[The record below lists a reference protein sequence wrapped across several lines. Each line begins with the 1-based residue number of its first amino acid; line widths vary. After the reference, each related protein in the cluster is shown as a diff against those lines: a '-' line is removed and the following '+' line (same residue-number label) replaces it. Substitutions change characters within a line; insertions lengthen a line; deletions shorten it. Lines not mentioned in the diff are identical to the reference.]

1 MKKTTKRII
10 SLVLSIILI
19 ISCTIPSFACAKE
32 EENEIRRS
40 LSIVVSTDKES
51 YKRKENVTLH
61 VTVKNNS
68 ENNYKDVKVNMAF
81 NNFKLDSAEGSAIV
95 IESLKAGE
103 SKTIDFNVNYAKSSF
118 GARIILRLF
127 KNISWLF
134 RNTLGFHPETVRDY
148 VWIGGVKYLFVFYVT
163 GGEIVADG
171 TEDDFDD
178 TDSDGDGIPD
188 CVELEYGTDPYSEDT
203 DGDGLSDY
211 WEFSWLNLD
220 PTKKD
225 TDGNGIT
232 DDQEDTDGDSIK
244 NIDEIKYGTNPAL
257 KDTDVDR
264 LSDYEEIFIY
274 KTDPTKVDTDG
285 DGIWDGDE
293 ILNGTDPLTP
303 EKSFVS
309 EEDLGEPTE
318 DIPVVA
324 SAKVIG
330 DAESA
335 GTLEIEYVSEG
346 SDPRLSKTIPGYLG
360 YAYNFSIEGTM
371 TSAEITFTYDESL
384 GKIGDDF
391 QPRIYYF
398 NEANGLL
405 EELEN
410 QKVTNGSVTASV
422 THFSTYILLNKVEFD
437 KVWET
442 EIKPVDYEGD
452 GKTGIDIVFVVD
464 SSGSMT
470 TNDSSGLRKTV
481 VKKFVDKLGENDR
494 AAIVEFDSSSHIYQD
509 FTSDHESL
517 YTAVD
522 RVDSYGGTSLSA
534 GMSKAVNLFT
544 NDDYSRTDGYKYI
557 VFLTDGDGDYST
569 TYTTKAV
576 DNNIIVYTI
585 GLGKGVYEN
594 VLKKIAET
602 TGGKYYFASTAMA
615 LPDIYEEI
623 SLETV
628 DYTTD
633 SNNDGISD
641 YYTKL
646 LCDGDLV
653 LSTGSKIL
661 QGTDLNYDMNGNL
674 SDDFDGDGLKNG
686 EEIKVTTLG
695 DKVYVEMISNPL
707 DKDSDDDGY
716 SDYDE
721 IKKMN
726 TSPLNITQ
734 KVAPLE
740 ALMNNSSYV
749 YYEMITDDSFRDS
762 IRSWLAKHLYWS
774 KTKDSKST
782 IIEYF
787 YDYAS
792 QDTIASNA
800 EAIAKNT
807 KNEKYWDTFE
817 TIVDVISTLKNAVD
831 AGTKA
836 GCDTSEVEKLLENC
850 EKAKNTSIKEHNE
863 KPEKITE
870 NIENLSSV
878 LKIVSASEKTITDVA
893 KAAEEKGFGEVV
905 GATKTITGL
914 VAKSVSLAKKVNSTW
929 VLPLPNSLAKFSTK
943 YQKWMGNKS
952 LGTTNATKVGIV
964 FDIVDLASET
974 ANLSNTYAKIQA
986 NTQAFESYI
995 ELIEYIAQNGN
1006 DETYIKTAASDLMEI
1021 VLDKSWDTYYKKLNA
1036 AIGKEGLK
1044 TLTSVTLDVIGV
1056 VCPYVEAA
1064 LVIKDVAVATF
1075 SLTGITAAG
1084 ESRVYLEMIDAISDG
1099 CSDLLRNKIVRTD
1112 LFFDH
1117 VADDTYLYLV
1127 QLAQSRIVGEKGVC
1141 DYLTQNNIRAWIE
1154 RKWGKVKN
1162 DEVNKTFEEIV
1173 NGIYGYANKLDLTLS
1188 SKLPIY
1194 KNGWTTLGK
1203 ANGASGSSGGGFR

>member
-10 SLVLSIILI
+10 SLILSIILI
-19 ISCTIPSFACAKE
+19 ISCTVPSFAYAKE

-40 LSIVVSTDKES
+40 LSITVSTDEES
-51 YKRKENVTLH
+51 YKRKETVTLH

-68 ENNYKDVKVNMAF
+68 ENNYEDVKVNMAF

-95 IESLKAGE
+95 IDLLKSGE
-103 SKTIDFNVNYAKSSF
+103 SKTIDFNVNYAKLSF
-118 GARIILRLF
+118 GARIVFRLF
-127 KNISWLF
+127 KNISWVF
-134 RNTLGFHPETVRDY
+134 RTTLGFHPETVRDY
-148 VWIGGVKYLFVFYVT
+148 VWLGGVKYLFVFYVT
-163 GGEIVADG
+163 GGEIVTDG
-171 TEDDFDD
+171 SEENFDN

-188 CVELEYGTDPYSEDT
+188 CVELEYGTDSYSNDT

-220 PTKKD
+220 PTKND
-225 TDGNGIT
+225 TDSNGVT

-264 LSDYEEIFIY
+264 LSDYEEIFVY
-274 KTDPTKVDTDG
+274 KTDPTKEDTDG
-285 DGIWDGDE
+285 DGIVDGDE

-303 EKSFVS
+303 EKTFVS

-318 DIPVVA
+318 DIPVVV
-324 SAKVIG
+324 SAKAIG

-335 GTLEIEYVSEG
+335 GTLEIEYIPEG

-384 GKIGDDF
+384 GKISDNF

-398 NEANGLL
+398 NEANGTL

-410 QKVTNGSVTASV
+410 QKVTNGSVTANV

-437 KVWET
+437 MVWET
-442 EIKPVDYEGD
+442 EIKPVDYKGD
-452 GKTGIDIVFVVD
+452 GKTGIDIVFVID

-470 TNDSSGLRKTV
+470 GNDSTDLRKTV
-481 VKKFVDKLGENDR
+481 VKNFVDRLGENDR
-494 AAIVEFDSSSHIYQD
+494 AAIVEFDSSAYVYQN
-509 FTSDHESL
+509 FTSDHDSL

-522 RVDSYGGTSLSA
+522 KVDSSGGTSLSA
-534 GMSKAVNLFT
+534 GMSVAVNLFT

-557 VFLTDGDGDYST
+557 VFLTDGGGDYST
-569 TYTTKAV
+569 TYSTKAV

-585 GLGKGVYEN
+585 GLGNGVYEN

-602 TGGKYYFASTAMA
+602 TSGKYYFASTAMT

-623 SLETV
+623 SHETV

-646 LCDGDLV
+646 LCDGKLV

-695 DKVYVEMISNPL
+695 NKVYVEMISNPL
-707 DKDSDDDGY
+707 INDSDNDGY
-716 SDYDE
+716 SDYAE

-726 TSPLNITQ
+726 TSPLDITQ

-740 ALMNNSSYV
+740 ALMNNNSYV
-749 YYEMITDDSFRDS
+749 YYEMITDDSIRNS
-762 IRSWLAKHLYWS
+762 IRGWVVKNLYWS
-774 KTKDSKST
+774 KTKDSKSKM
-782 IIEYF
+782 IEYF
-787 YDYAS
+787 YDYTS
-792 QDTIASNA
+792 KDTLDTTA
-800 EAIAKNT
+800 EARAKILQ
-807 KNEKYWDTFE
+807 NEKYWDTIE
-817 TIVDVISTLKNAVD
+817 TMVDVISTLKNVVD

-836 GCDTSEVEKLLENC
+836 GSDTSEVKKLLEDC
-850 EKAKNTSIKEHNE
+850 EKAKKTSIKECNE
-863 KPEKITE
+863 KSEKIAE
-870 NIENLSSV
+870 NIKSLSSI
-878 LKIVSASEKTITDVA
+878 LKVVSASEKTITDIAEVA
-893 KAAEEKGFGEVV
+893 EKKGFGEIV

-914 VAKSVSLAKKVNSTW
+914 VAKSVSLAKKVNSKW

-943 YQKWMGNKS
+943 YQKWMENKS
-952 LGTTNATKVGIV
+952 LGTTNATKVGAV
-964 FDIVDLASET
+964 FDIVDLGVEIAD
-974 ANLSNTYAKIQA
+974 LKNTYAKIQA
-986 NTQAFESYI
+986 NTQAFEQNI

-1006 DETYIKTAASDLMEI
+1006 DETYIKTAASELMEI
-1021 VLDKSWDTYYKKLNA
+1021 VLDKSWDTYYKKLDA
-1036 AIGKEGLK
+1036 AIGKEGLR
-1044 TLTSVTLDVIGV
+1044 TLASVAFDILGDA
-1056 VCPYVEAA
+1056 CPYVEAA
-1064 LVIKDVAVATF
+1064 IVIYDVVSF
-1075 SLTGITAAG
+1075 MGVTAAG
-1084 ESRVYLEMIDAISDG
+1084 ESIVYLEVIDAISDG
-1099 CSDLLRNKIVRTD
+1099 SIDILKNKIVCTD

-1117 VADDTYLYLV
+1117 IADDTYLYLV
-1127 QLAQSRIVGEKGVC
+1127 QLAQSRIVGEKGVY
-1141 DYLTQNNIRAWIE
+1141 DYLTQNNMRAWIE
-1154 RKWGKVKN
+1154 RKLGKLEGK
-1162 DEVNKTFEEIV
+1162 EVDKTFAAIL
-1173 NGIYGYANKLDLTLS
+1173 NGIYGYADKLELTLS
-1188 SKLPIY
+1188 DELPIY
-1194 KNGWTTLGK
+1194 EKGWTTLGK
-1203 ANGASGSSGGGFR
+1203 ASGVSGSAGGGFR